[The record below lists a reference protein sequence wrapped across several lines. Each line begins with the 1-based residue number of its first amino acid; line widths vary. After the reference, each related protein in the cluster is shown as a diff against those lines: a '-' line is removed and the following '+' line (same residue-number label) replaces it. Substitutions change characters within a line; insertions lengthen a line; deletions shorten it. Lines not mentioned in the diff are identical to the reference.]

1 MIDIELIKEKI
12 SQYPLK
18 ASDNR
23 ILRIFLKSAK
33 LIAVNNIIYILVANG
48 LVASQL
54 NSKINILNKVIY
66 DAFPNSDYEIKIE
79 ISSNFSLGVKEEKI
93 NVKNDV
99 QEKKELEYSNVN
111 TEENNTDDNSSIEGM
126 MSLLKARNTDS
137 NENIT
142 SNISGYNSN
151 SNFEDDKKTKAGTQ
165 NKVNSTSVANE
176 TYRKYDITKNHFY
189 RSNTIQ
195 SDKNFD
201 NFVESASNQ
210 QLCHSAKEVVC
221 LPGRYE
227 INPFFIY
234 GETGLGKTHMLYAI
248 GNGILKEHPD
258 LTVMYIDI
266 NLMFAQYQEAVESYS
281 SSKYDRNSKQ
291 NILSDFK
298 SCYRNLDVLLIDDI
312 QELHRFKGGF
322 HDEFLQLL
330 NDLSNSADKKT
341 QLVFASSVYVDNI
354 NNLEARLKSRLQ
366 EGVEIKVQPPD
377 LEARKRI
384 VKLKMTEQSLNP
396 EKKVIDFIAETFQT
410 NIRII
415 EGHIKTIRIYAKSRK
430 TKDITINIVKEA
442 LKSKLVAR
450 SVILTVDNIKEKVAE
465 HYHFS
470 VKDLESKSRVK
481 PLVRARMMA
490 MKLARDKTGESLPS
504 IGKKFGG
511 KDHTTVMNACKKIA
525 ELIEKEPSIAD
536 DYEVLNSLFS

>member
-1 MIDIELIKEKI
+1 MRFPKE
-12 SQYPLK
+12 
-18 ASDNR
+18 
-23 ILRIFLKSAK
+23 
-33 LIAVNNIIYILVANG
+33 
-48 LVASQL
+48 
-54 NSKINILNKVIY
+54 
-66 DAFPNSDYEIKIE
+66 
-79 ISSNFSLGVKEEKI
+79 
-93 NVKNDV
+93 
-99 QEKKELEYSNVN
+99 
-111 TEENNTDDNSSIEGM
+111 
-126 MSLLKARNTDS
+126 
-137 NENIT
+137 
-142 SNISGYNSN
+142 
-151 SNFEDDKKTKAGTQ
+151 
-165 NKVNSTSVANE
+165 
-176 TYRKYDITKNHFY
+176 
-189 RSNTIQ
+189 
-195 SDKNFD
+195 
-201 NFVESASNQ
+201 
-210 QLCHSAKEVVC
+210 
-221 LPGRYE
+221 
-227 INPFFIY
+227 
-234 GETGLGKTHMLYAI
+234 
-248 GNGILKEHPD
+248 
-258 LTVMYIDI
+258 
-266 NLMFAQYQEAVESYS
+266 NL
-281 SSKYDRNSKQ
+281 
-291 NILSDFK
+291 
-298 SCYRNLDVLLIDDI
+298 SC
-312 QELHRFKGGF
+312 F

-415 EGHIKTIRIYAKSRK
+415 EGHIKTIRIHAKSRN

-465 HYHFS
+465 HYHLS
-470 VKDLESKSRVK
+470 VKDLESKRRIK
-481 PLVRARMMA
+481 PIVIARMMA
-490 MKLARDKTGESLPS
+490 MKLARDKTGESFPS

>member
-79 ISSNFSLGVKEEKI
+79 ISSNFSLGVKEKKI

-266 NLMFAQYQEAVESYS
+266 NLIMIILQDL
-281 SSKYDRNSKQ
+281 KNKQ
-291 NILSDFK
+291 N
-298 SCYRNLDVLLIDDI
+298 
-312 QELHRFKGGF
+312 
-322 HDEFLQLL
+322 
-330 NDLSNSADKKT
+330 
-341 QLVFASSVYVDNI
+341 
-354 NNLEARLKSRLQ
+354 
-366 EGVEIKVQPPD
+366 
-377 LEARKRI
+377 
-384 VKLKMTEQSLNP
+384 
-396 EKKVIDFIAETFQT
+396 
-410 NIRII
+410 
-415 EGHIKTIRIYAKSRK
+415 
-430 TKDITINIVKEA
+430 
-442 LKSKLVAR
+442 
-450 SVILTVDNIKEKVAE
+450 
-465 HYHFS
+465 
-470 VKDLESKSRVK
+470 
-481 PLVRARMMA
+481 
-490 MKLARDKTGESLPS
+490 
-504 IGKKFGG
+504 
-511 KDHTTVMNACKKIA
+511 
-525 ELIEKEPSIAD
+525 
-536 DYEVLNSLFS
+536 

>member
-79 ISSNFSLGVKEEKI
+79 ISSNFSLGVKEKKI
-93 NVKNDV
+93 SVKNDV
-99 QEKKELEYSNVN
+99 EEKKELELSNVN
-111 TEENNTDDNSSIEGM
+111 TKSHNVDPSASIDDM
-126 MSLLKARNTDS
+126 MKLLKVRNPSSD
-137 NENIT
+137 ENISSAT
-142 SNISGYNSN
+142 GVYNSN
-151 SNFEDDKKTKAGTQ
+151 SNYEDAKKQKTFTQ
-165 NKVNSTSVANE
+165 NKVNSTSVGSE
-176 TYRKYDITKNHFY
+176 SYRKYDITKNHFY

-266 NLMFAQYQEAVESYS
+266 NLMFAQYQEAVDSYS

-330 NDLSNSADKKT
+330 NDLSNSSEKKT

-415 EGHIKTIRIYAKSRK
+415 EGHIKTIRIYAKSRN

-470 VKDLESKSRVK
+470 VKELESKSRVK

>member
-79 ISSNFSLGVKEEKI
+79 ISSNFSLGVKEKKI
-93 NVKNDV
+93 SVKNDV
-99 QEKKELEYSNVN
+99 EEKKELELSNVN
-111 TEENNTDDNSSIEGM
+111 TKSHNVDPSASIDDM
-126 MSLLKARNTDS
+126 MKLLKVRNPSSD
-137 NENIT
+137 ENISSAT
-142 SNISGYNSN
+142 GGYNSN
-151 SNFEDDKKTKAGTQ
+151 SNYEDAKKQKTFTQ
-165 NKVNSTSVANE
+165 NKVNSTSVGSE
-176 TYRKYDITKNHFY
+176 SYRKYDITKNHFY

-258 LTVMYIDI
+258 
-266 NLMFAQYQEAVESYS
+266 
-281 SSKYDRNSKQ
+281 
-291 NILSDFK
+291 
-298 SCYRNLDVLLIDDI
+298 
-312 QELHRFKGGF
+312 
-322 HDEFLQLL
+322 
-330 NDLSNSADKKT
+330 
-341 QLVFASSVYVDNI
+341 
-354 NNLEARLKSRLQ
+354 
-366 EGVEIKVQPPD
+366 
-377 LEARKRI
+377 
-384 VKLKMTEQSLNP
+384 
-396 EKKVIDFIAETFQT
+396 
-410 NIRII
+410 
-415 EGHIKTIRIYAKSRK
+415 
-430 TKDITINIVKEA
+430 
-442 LKSKLVAR
+442 
-450 SVILTVDNIKEKVAE
+450 
-465 HYHFS
+465 
-470 VKDLESKSRVK
+470 
-481 PLVRARMMA
+481 
-490 MKLARDKTGESLPS
+490 
-504 IGKKFGG
+504 
-511 KDHTTVMNACKKIA
+511 
-525 ELIEKEPSIAD
+525 
-536 DYEVLNSLFS
+536 

>member
-79 ISSNFSLGVKEEKI
+79 ISSNFSLGVKEKKI

-330 NDLSNSADKKT
+330 NDLSNSADK
-341 QLVFASSVYVDNI
+341 V
-354 NNLEARLKSRLQ
+354 
-366 EGVEIKVQPPD
+366 
-377 LEARKRI
+377 I
-384 VKLKMTEQSLNP
+384 V
-396 EKKVIDFIAETFQT
+396 
-410 NIRII
+410 
-415 EGHIKTIRIYAKSRK
+415 
-430 TKDITINIVKEA
+430 
-442 LKSKLVAR
+442 
-450 SVILTVDNIKEKVAE
+450 
-465 HYHFS
+465 
-470 VKDLESKSRVK
+470 
-481 PLVRARMMA
+481 
-490 MKLARDKTGESLPS
+490 
-504 IGKKFGG
+504 
-511 KDHTTVMNACKKIA
+511 
-525 ELIEKEPSIAD
+525 
-536 DYEVLNSLFS
+536 

>member
-33 LIAVNNIIYILVANG
+33 LIVVNNIIYILVANG

-79 ISSNFSLGVKEEKI
+79 ISSNFSLGVKEKK
-93 NVKNDV
+93 NSVRNDV
-99 QEKKELEYSNVN
+99 EEKKELEFSNVN
-111 TEENNTDDNSSIEGM
+111 TKSHNVDPSASIDGM
-126 MSLLKARNTDS
+126 MKLLKVRNPSSD
-137 NENIT
+137 ENIPSET
-142 SNISGYNSN
+142 SVYNSN
-151 SNFEDDKKTKAGTQ
+151 SNYEEAKKQKTLTQ
-165 NKVNSTSVANE
+165 NKVNSTSAGSE
-176 TYRKYDITKNHFY
+176 SYRKYDITKNHFY

-266 NLMFAQYQEAVESYS
+266 NLMFAQYQEAVDSYS

-330 NDLSNSADKKT
+330 NDLSNSSEKKT

-415 EGHIKTIRIYAKSRK
+415 EGHIKTIRIYAKSRN

-470 VKDLESKSRVK
+470 VKELESKSRVK